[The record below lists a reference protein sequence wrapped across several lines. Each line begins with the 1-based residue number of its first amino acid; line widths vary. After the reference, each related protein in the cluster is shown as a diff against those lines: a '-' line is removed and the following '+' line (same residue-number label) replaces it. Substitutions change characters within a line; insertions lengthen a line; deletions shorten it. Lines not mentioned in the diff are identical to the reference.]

1 MQKTQRPW
9 ATIILSA
16 LALCLALYM
25 EWELGRAPR
34 MAGLSLALVLP
45 LLALGFGI
53 DWLRL
58 MRPSLTR
65 SAFVVSLSLTTLALP
80 VALAFPSGRI
90 LMLVAAVTFVCAAVG
105 AHAWARWAR
114 RIVEAT
120 YVGQREQRAVFV
132 DAGSCWALECDLA
145 FDLRPGDAVAFRFRG
160 EEQNRSTD
168 GPFRTRPQFNGRV
181 LEIAESRAA
190 LRAVR
195 KKSASWVSKSVM
207 LAAGAAV
214 LELAVVALLLVF

>member
-16 LALCLALYM
+16 LALFLALYM

-34 MAGLSLALVLP
+34 MAGLSLVLVLP
-45 LLALGFGI
+45 LLVLGFGI

-58 MRPSLTR
+58 VRPPLTR
-65 SAFVVSLSLTTLALP
+65 SAFVVSLALTTLALP
-80 VALAFPSGRI
+80 VALAFPFGRI
-90 LMLVAAVTFVCAAVG
+90 LIVVAAVTFACTAIG
-105 AHAWARWAR
+105 AHAWAHWTR
-114 RIVEAT
+114 RIVKAT
-120 YVGQREQRAVFV
+120 YVGQRGRRSVFV
-132 DAGSCWALECDLA
+132 DANSCWALDCDLA
-145 FDLRPGDAVAFRFRG
+145 FEMRPGDQVAFRFRG
-160 EEQNRSTD
+160 EEQSRTTD

-181 LEIAESRAA
+181 LEIAESPAA

-195 KKSASWVSKSVM
+195 KKSASWVSRSVM

-214 LELAVVALLLVF
+214 LELGVVALFWVF